1 MPKKYTICVVIL
13 KGATMEKFVAEW
25 IPYMHAYRV
34 YDPHK
39 PQYTVAYEEDEDKL
53 AEESIAIRDA
63 DTMHVECY

>member
-1 MPKKYTICVVIL
+1 
-13 KGATMEKFVAEW
+13 MEKLVAEW